1 MRPEQIPA
9 TVINNEA
16 ISEKQQKF
24 IVLAQARMSRA
35 IASIQ
40 LIAKLAHYRPNPE
53 HVDKI
58 VARLHEEADALA
70 VALKPKTKSVPK
82 FVL

>member
-1 MRPEQIPA
+1 MRTPTIPA
-9 TVINNEA
+9 TVLNGEI

-24 IVLAQARMSRA
+24 IALAQARVSRA

-40 LIAKLAHYRPNPE
+40 TISKLSRFKPSPE

-58 VARLHEEADALA
+58 VARLREEVDALG
-70 VALKPKTKSVPK
+70 VALESAPK
-82 FVL
+82 FTLY